1 MPLFWTPMGAL
12 PVSEVGEVG
21 GVRWGERMAK
31 EDRGETV
38 VDI

>member
-1 MPLFWTPMGAL
+1 MGAL

-38 VDI
+38 DI